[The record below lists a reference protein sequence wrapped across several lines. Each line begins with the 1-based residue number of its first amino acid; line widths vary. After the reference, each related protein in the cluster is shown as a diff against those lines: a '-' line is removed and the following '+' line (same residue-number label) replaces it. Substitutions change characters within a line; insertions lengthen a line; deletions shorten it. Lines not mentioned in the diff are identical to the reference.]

1 MKTVMK
7 AIRILELFTK
17 DRPELTLTQIVA
29 LTGFSKTTTHGL
41 LKTLTQA
48 NFLGRNGAAYRLG
61 ARLFEMG
68 HLFAHQIDLRHMGLP
83 HLAELAK
90 VTQDTAHLCIV
101 DNDTALCLAMVKGK
115 HAVQVLA
122 LIAGGRLPLHTG
134 AAPTVLL
141 AGMDE
146 AEIRRIMDAQGF
158 KQYTPDT
165 IQTMDELWAKLG
177 FIRAEGYSLSW
188 EDITPNVAAVG
199 APVVDYSGQVVA
211 AISVASILP
220 RVGPDR
226 LPFLIQ
232 EVKKVAGA
240 FSEELGGR
248 PGMPGRSHS
257 SAAG

>member
-1 MKTVMK
+1 MK
-7 AIRILELFTK
+7 AIQILDLFTK

-29 LTGFSKTTTHGL
+29 LTGFSKTTAHGL
-41 LKTLTQA
+41 LKTLLQA
-48 NFLGRNGAAYRLG
+48 NFLSRQGSAYRLG

-90 VTQDTAHLCIV
+90 VTQDTAHLLIV
-101 DNDTALCLAMVKGK
+101 DNDTSLCLAMVKGK

-141 AGMDE
+141 AGMPE
-146 AEIRRIMDAQGF
+146 AEVRRIMAAQGF
-158 KQYTPDT
+158 KRFTPKT
-165 IQTMDELWAKLG
+165 IQTMDELMAKLEL
-177 FIRAEGYSLSW
+177 IRAEGYSLSW

-199 APVVDYSGQVVA
+199 APIVDYSGRVVA
-211 AISVASILP
+211 AVSVASILP

-226 LPFLIQ
+226 LPFLIR
-232 EVKKVAGA
+232 EVKKVAAA

-248 PGMPGRSHS
+248 PE
-257 SAAG
+257 AAGLSLAREAG